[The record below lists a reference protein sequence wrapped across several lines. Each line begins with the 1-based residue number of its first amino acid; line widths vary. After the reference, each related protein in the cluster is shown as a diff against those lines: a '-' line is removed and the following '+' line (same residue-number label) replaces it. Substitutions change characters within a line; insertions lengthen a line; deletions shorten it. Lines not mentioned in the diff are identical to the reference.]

1 MPDASGATYV
11 ALTPARVL
19 DTRFANGLSNPFVS
33 GTPRTFVVT
42 CQGGVPANATAVTGI
57 LTVTRQTSG
66 GYIALGPVATA
77 TPSTS
82 TLNFPTGDDRATGVT
97 VTLCAGGTLSA
108 VFKGGGGATTALVFD
123 VTGYFR

>member
-1 MPDASGATYV
+1 VGCPRGRWRSPASCQDAG
-11 ALTPARVL
+11 
-19 DTRFANGLSNPFVS
+19 D
-33 GTPRTFVVT
+33 
-42 CQGGVPANATAVTGI
+42 
-57 LTVTRQTSG
+57 RQTSG

-97 VTLCAGGTLSA
+97 VTLGAGGTLSA
-108 VFKGGGGATTALVFD
+108 VFKGAAGATTALVFD